1 MRYHP
6 APAVLLAFLPLFVL
20 ITCSQSAHSEEL
32 PPHDRPD
39 CVRVYFP
46 LAAVPGDIQRSKQ
59 LFAEAR
65 TAAIAGEAESAFTK
79 LWQAHHADP
88 ANAAVR
94 RALALPPQKVTEP
107 LVRPGRGAPP
117 ILAWR
122 PRTYLQSET
131 PHFVLYSTADRA
143 MTIAVAERLERFYW
157 VWSQVFFPLWEGRTD
172 IRRGIQGSGGI
183 GSGNDKLQVVLFRD
197 FDSYVQNLQRHVPGV
212 ERSTGFYS
220 DQQRCTF
227 LFAGQGADPA
237 TWYHELTH
245 QLLREAT
252 RSKLR
257 VADRPGE
264 AAEFWL
270 IEGIASYME
279 SVRFAPSYAL
289 VGGWESPRLQYAR
302 YRWLSAGDRMTLAEL
317 VPDGRQR
324 VQQLEDIAR
333 WYAHAAAYTHLLMDN
348 GLDDGRASVLAKLL
362 ELHDV
367 PLLPGETTD
376 QAAEIPVEAATQ
388 QMQNFLALDDERLF
402 APDPR
407 IPLQSICLGHTRVT
421 ATGLGRIAPQTQL
434 RWLNLSYL
442 PVDTQE
448 VRRLV
453 ADAAA
458 LDQLSLEKTNIDD
471 RISALLA
478 AAAKLTE
485 LDLSFTPVGD
495 QAMQSLHADAPLETL
510 FLTGTK
516 VGDAAVTQITERKTL
531 QQIDVQRSEV
541 SEATLEELKRQHPNV
556 TFNPLQLITQ

>member
-1 MRYHP
+1 M
-6 APAVLLAFLPLFVL
+6 LLSLGALLV
-20 ITCSQSAHSEEL
+20 HSEHARSEDL
-32 PPHDRPD
+32 PPHTRPD
-39 CVRVYFP
+39 CLRVYFP
-46 LAAVPGDIQRSKQ
+46 LAAVPGDAQRCKA

-65 TAAIAGEAESAFTK
+65 TAAIAGESESAFSK
-79 LWQAHHADP
+79 LWQAHHANP
-88 ANAAVR
+88 ADATVR
-94 RALALPPQKVTEP
+94 RALALPPQKTAEP
-107 LVRPGRGAPP
+107 VVRPGRGAPP

-131 PHFVLYSTADRA
+131 PHFVIYSTADRA
-143 MTIAVAERLERFYW
+143 MTVAVAERLERFYW
-157 VWSQVFFPLWEGRTD
+157 VWSQVFFPLWEGRSD

-183 GSGNDKLQVVLFRD
+183 GSGNDKLQVVLFKD
-197 FDSYVQNLQRHVPGV
+197 FESYVQNLQRHVPGV

-264 AAEFWL
+264 AADFWL

-279 SVRFAPSYAL
+279 SVRFAPTYAL
-289 VGGWESPRLQYAR
+289 IGGWESPRLQYAR

-317 VPDGRQR
+317 VPDGRQQA
-324 VQQLEDIAR
+324 QQREDIAR

-348 GLDDGRASVLAKLL
+348 GRASVFAKLL
-362 ELHDV
+362 ELYDV
-367 PLLPGETTD
+367 PLLPAETTD
-376 QAAEIPVEAATQ
+376 QAAEIPVQAATQ
-388 QMQNFLALDDERLF
+388 QMPSYLNLDDERLF
-402 APDPR
+402 APDPQ
-407 IPLQSICLGHTRVT
+407 IPLQSICLGHTQDT
-421 ATGLGRIAPQTQL
+421 ATGLARIAPQTRL

-442 PVDTQE
+442 PVDTQQ

-471 RISALLA
+471 EISPLLA
-478 AAAKLTE
+478 AATKLTE
-485 LDLSFTPVGD
+485 LDLSFTPVSD
-495 QAMQSLHADAPLETL
+495 QALQSLPAEAPLETL

-516 VGDAAVTQITERKTL
+516 VGDAAANRLSQRKTL
-531 QQIDVQRSEV
+531 RLFDVQRSEV
-541 SEATLEELKRQHPNV
+541 SEATLEELKRQHPDV

>member
-6 APAVLLAFLPLFVL
+6 ASAVLLTLLPLCILTVDSRCL
-20 ITCSQSAHSEEL
+20 SGQDL

-46 LAAVPGDIQRSKQ
+46 LAAAQGDARRSKQ

-65 TAAIAGEAESAFTK
+65 QAAIAGQTEAAFNK
-79 LWQAHHADP
+79 LWQAHHTNPAD
-88 ANAAVR
+88 AAVR
-94 RALALPPQKVTEP
+94 RALALPPRKIAEP

-117 ILAWR
+117 ILGWR
-122 PRTYLQSET
+122 PRTYLQCET
-131 PHFVLYSTADRA
+131 PHFAVYSTASRA

-172 IRRGIQGSGGI
+172 IRRGIQGGGGI
-183 GSGNDKLQVVLFRD
+183 GSGNEKLQVVLFRD
-197 FDSYVQNLQRHVPGV
+197 ADAYVENLQRHVPGV

-227 LFAGQGADPA
+227 LFAGRGADPA

-257 VADRPGE
+257 VVDRPGE
-264 AAEFWL
+264 TAEFWL
-270 IEGIASYME
+270 IEGIACYME
-279 SVRFAPSYAL
+279 SVRFGPTYAL

-317 VPDGRQR
+317 VPTGRQSA
-324 VQQLEDIAR
+324 QQLDDIAR

-348 GLDDGRASVLAKLL
+348 GLQDGRASVFAKLQQL
-362 ELHDV
+362 YDV

-376 QAAEIPVEAATQ
+376 AAPPIPVQAAAQ
-388 QMQNFLALDDERLF
+388 QMVEYLTIDDERLF
-402 APDPR
+402 APDPQ
-407 IPLQSICLGHTRVT
+407 IPLQAICLGHTRVT
-421 ATGLGRIAPQTQL
+421 ADGIANIAPQSHLQ
-434 RWLNLSYL
+434 WLNLSYL
-442 PVDTQE
+442 PVDTQD

-453 ADAAA
+453 ADASS
-458 LDQLSLEKTNIDD
+458 LDQLSLENTRIDD
-471 RISALLA
+471 TLSPLLA
-478 AAAKLTE
+478 GANKLTE
-485 LDLSFTPVGD
+485 LDLSFTAVSD
-495 QAMQSLHADAPLETL
+495 RALNSLSSEAPLETL
-510 FLTGTK
+510 FLTGTR
-516 VGDAAVTQITERKTL
+516 VGDAAVKQIVRRETL

-541 SEATLEELKRQHPNV
+541 SEAVLEQLKRQRPNI